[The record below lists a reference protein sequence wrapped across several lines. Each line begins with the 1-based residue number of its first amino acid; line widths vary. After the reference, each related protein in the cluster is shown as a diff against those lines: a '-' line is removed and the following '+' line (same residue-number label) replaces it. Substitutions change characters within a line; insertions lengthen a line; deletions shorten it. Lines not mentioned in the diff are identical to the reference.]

1 MKKFGL
7 LSTSAIGSAAFFG
20 MSLALAAPASAQGT
34 GSDAPCTP
42 EQAEAGSCTID
53 TATGPN
59 NNVLVTGSRIRRPN
73 IESNVPIVS
82 VTADELQDGDP
93 NVGDALNDLP
103 SLRSTFS
110 QANSVR
116 FIGTTGLNILD
127 LRGLGI
133 ARTLVLV
140 NGRRHI
146 TALPGDFIVDVNT
159 IPTDLI
165 ERVDVITG
173 GSSAVY
179 GSDAVAGVVNFVLR
193 RDFDGIRLR
202 GQGGISQQGD
212 RGIEFVSLTAGRNFM
227 DDRANIAINL
237 EYVNADALYFHDRP
251 ELTGA
256 FDGRCQYNQWEPT
269 AGEPQAGDGVPD
281 NMLFCGVRN
290 ALISNGGSINAL
302 NPSGLPTGAQNCTNP
317 LLVPGGAFATLGAAR
332 CYNPGTPQGVTR
344 IFRFNGSGQLIEDA
358 PCLDFRALTGGVS
371 NNMISCP
378 TSTVPGATLRNTGQ
392 IAPGLDRYTANILMH
407 FDVSDAFRPFLEGKY
422 VRIFSRQ
429 EGQPSFFGPISGTF
443 GLPASFNNRCDNAFL
458 DAQDVA
464 TLRSIG
470 ECQTAAGVFNPNDTF
485 PLQRFNVDF
494 GGRSETVT
502 RQTYRFVGGVQG
514 DFNDDWNYEVAFNYG
529 HVKIHQNEAN
539 DLILTDE
546 AGNFDGFFL
555 AYDSVLVAGVPTCR
569 VNADANPANNSP
581 GCVPIDLFGNGRP
594 SQAAL
599 DFVNT
604 NSFVNQRAT
613 EYNAVAYVNG
623 DLSQLFEL
631 PGGPVR
637 FVIGAEWRRESAFLE
652 ADPLSAAGG
661 TFFNAFSTFDP
672 PALEVKEA
680 FGEIELPLL
689 RDLPFAQEL
698 TVTAAGRYSDYNS
711 AAGTVGNTFS
721 YNINGTWAPVRDIRF
736 RANYSKSVRVPTLS
750 DLYTNPTQNF
760 AQVQDPCDVNF
771 INTGT
776 TNRPG
781 NCVAAGI
788 PAGFINQPARTQTT
802 GFFSQ
807 GNPFLSEE
815 TGKSLTI
822 GTVITPRWIPG
833 LSVTV
838 DYYRIRV
845 DNLIAVLG
853 AQTILNQ
860 CFDLPDLNNQFCAL
874 LFPRNPDFT
883 FANPALIS
891 GGVNFA
897 QFQADGIDFEV
908 SYRRTF
914 ENGHRLD
921 FRGLA
926 TYVLRR
932 TNFVSPTDPSFG
944 DRILGEVGDPQW
956 SASVRLTYGVGP
968 WDLRY
973 TLNYVGKQTIGAYE
987 SYFGFQGRP
996 PQNADL
1002 TADVWYPDVL
1012 YHAARLG
1019 YRVNERF
1026 QFYMGVDNIFDS
1038 DPPALRNTFGS
1049 TGTAAGTAWDYI
1061 GRYFYAG
1068 AIVDF

>member
-7 LSTSAIGSAAFFG
+7 LSTTTISSAALFG
-20 MSLALAAPASAQGT
+20 LSLAFASPAQAQNT
-34 GSDAPCTP
+34 PDECTP
-42 EQAEAGSCTID
+42 EEAAAGSCQPTQAAQSSDNAI
-53 TATGPN
+53 
-59 NNVLVTGSRIRRPN
+59 LVTGSRIRRPN

-82 VTADELQDGDP
+82 VTADDLQGGDP

-110 QANSVR
+110 QSNSVR
-116 FIGTTGLNILD
+116 FIGTTGLNVLD
-127 LRGLGI
+127 LRGLGT

-146 TALPGDFIVDVNT
+146 TASPGDFLVDINT
-159 IPTDLI
+159 IPNDLI

-193 RDFDGIRLR
+193 RDFDGLRIR
-202 GQGGISQQGD
+202 GQGSVSQQGD
-212 RGIEFVSLTAGRNFM
+212 RGIQFVSLTAGRNFW

-237 EYVNADALYFHDRP
+237 EYVNAEGLYFNQRP
-251 ELTGA
+251 ELTGSY
-256 FDGRCQYNQWEPT
+256 DGRCQFNASEFTT
-269 AGEPQAGDGVPD
+269 APGQIPAEPQSGDGVPD
-281 NMLFCGVRN
+281 QTFLCNVRN
-290 ALISNGGSINAL
+290 SGISNGGTVPAL
-302 NPSGLPTGAQNCTNP
+302 ATAAQCQSAAFG
-317 LLVPGGAFATLGAAR
+317 PGGASAAIGTAR
-332 CYNPGTPQGVTR
+332 CLNPGTILGQPR
-344 IFRFNGSGQLIEDA
+344 LFRFNERGVLTQDVPCADFRPFGSGNI
-358 PCLDFRALTGGVS
+358 V
-371 NNMISCP
+371 SCP
-378 TSTVPGATLRNTGQ
+378 NSTVPGATLRNTGM

-407 FDVSDAFRPFLEGKY
+407 FDVSDGFRPFLEAKY
-422 VRIFSRQ
+422 VHIFSRQ
-429 EGQPSFFGPISGTF
+429 ESQPSFFGPVSGTF
-443 GLPASFNNRCDNAFL
+443 GLPTSFNNRCDNAFL
-458 DAQDVA
+458 DAADIT

-470 ECQTAAGVFNPNDTF
+470 ECETAGGAFNPADTF
-485 PLQRFNVDF
+485 PMQRFNFDF
-494 GGRSETVT
+494 GGRSELVT
-502 RQTYRFVGGVQG
+502 RDTYRVVAGIQG
-514 DFNDDWNYEVAFNYG
+514 DFNDDWNYEIAFNYG
-529 HVKIHQNEAN
+529 RVDIHQDELN
-539 DLILTDE
+539 DLILTDVN
-546 AGNFDGFFL
+546 GNFDGFFL
-555 AYDSVLVAGVPTCR
+555 AYDSVLVGGVPTCR
-569 VNADANPANNSP
+569 VNADANPNNNRP
-581 GCVPIDLFGNGRP
+581 DCVPVDLFGVGRP
-594 SQAAL
+594 SQAAI
-599 DFVNT
+599 DFMNT
-604 NSFVNQRAT
+604 TSFVDQRAR

-631 PGGPVR
+631 PGGPIR
-637 FVIGAEWRRESAFLE
+637 FVIGAEWRRETAFLE

-698 TVTAAGRYSDYNS
+698 TLTGAARYSDYNS

-736 RANYSKSVRVPTLS
+736 RANYSKAVRVPTLS

-760 AQVQDPCDVNF
+760 AFVADPCDVAN
-771 INTGT
+771 INNGT

-781 NCVAAGI
+781 NCAADGI
-788 PAGFINQPARTQTT
+788 PVGFVNTVARTQST

-833 LSVTV
+833 LSLTI

-860 CFDLPDLNNQFCAL
+860 CYDLPSLNNQFCTL

-897 QFQADGIDFEV
+897 QFKADGIDFEL

-914 ENGHRLD
+914 DNGHRLN
-921 FRGLA
+921 FRGIA
-926 TYVLRR
+926 TYVLKR
-932 TNFVSPTDPSFG
+932 TNFVSPTDPAFG
-944 DRILGEVGDPQW
+944 DRILGELGDPQW
-956 SASVRLTYGVGP
+956 AANVNITYGIGP
-968 WDLRY
+968 WDLRWSM
-973 TLNYVGKQTIGAYE
+973 NYIGKQTIGAYE
-987 SYFGFQGRP
+987 NYFGFQGRP

-1002 TADVWYPDVL
+1002 TAEVWYPDVL
-1012 YHAARLG
+1012 YHAARLS

-1026 QFYMGVDNIFDS
+1026 QFYMGVDNLFDTS
-1038 DPPALRNTFGS
+1038 PRILRNTFGS
-1049 TGTAAGTAWDYI
+1049 TGTAGGASWDYI
-1061 GRYFYAG
+1061 GRYFYSG
-1068 AIVDF
+1068 ATVDF